1 MMTFDPASLL
11 TKAELREPRT
21 PKELFFWVDG
31 KCRLFSEHREAREW
45 GLLRRGLSQNFHE
58 EVFPF
63 SRWAAQVYG
72 DRADVKC
79 AFTLDN
85 TENDAIVLDYSIRPT
100 GELRAEITSAVANY
114 EEYLRMKCFVE
125 HGSVSVWGRV
135 TASGSE
141 RQGHEIAVENGMI
154 AHSELLERTCEG
166 IKKAAEGKAN
176 KPNKPPRYG
185 RGYILL
191 IVFDDWQWFK
201 AEKDVVALRGF
212 VEEQVMSLPLNFD
225 RLYTIGYSGNT
236 CECFSLSSNT
246 RNREDGS

>member
-1 MMTFDPASLL
+1 M
-11 TKAELREPRT
+11 
-21 PKELFFWVDG
+21 
-31 KCRLFSEHREAREW
+31 
-45 GLLRRGLSQNFHE
+45 
-58 EVFPF
+58 
-63 SRWAAQVYG
+63 
-72 DRADVKC
+72 
-79 AFTLDN
+79 
-85 TENDAIVLDYSIRPT
+85 
-100 GELRAEITSAVANY
+100 ANY
-114 EEYLRMKCFVE
+114 EEYLRMKYFVE
-125 HGSVSVWGRV
+125 HEIAPRWGCV

-141 RQGHEIAVENGMI
+141 RQGHKIAVENGMV
-154 AHSELLERTCEG
+154 ARSELLERTCER

-201 AEKDVVALRGF
+201 AEKDVVALRDF